1 MILEGLG
8 VGGGEGL
15 EQGVGQAGGADA
27 EVLVVQPLLAQD
39 FLDDGVVLDSVLG
52 GADATRSL
60 EAHHASV
67 LDEVFLDALAHHVGS
82 LERSAGINLAG
93 RGLDEVTAR
102 VHRQDAGAA
111 DGLGT
116 LEQTR
121 LEDDLQGTVT
131 NNVLDLGDFVT
142 QFLVGLVLEVAHV
155 EHDVHF
161 VGAVGNCQGGLGNLG
176 LDMGLA

>member
-1 MILEGLG
+1 M
-8 VGGGEGL
+8 
-15 EQGVGQAGGADA
+15 
-27 EVLVVQPLLAQD
+27 LA
-39 FLDDGVVLDSVLG
+39 
-52 GADATRSL
+52 RRM
-60 EAHHASV
+60 AS
-67 LDEVFLDALAHHVGS
+67 A
-82 LERSAGINLAG
+82 
-93 RGLDEVTAR
+93 
-102 VHRQDAGAA
+102 RQDAGAA

-155 EHDVHF
+155 EHDVHL
-161 VGAVGNCQGGLGNLG
+161 VGAVGNGQGGLGNLG